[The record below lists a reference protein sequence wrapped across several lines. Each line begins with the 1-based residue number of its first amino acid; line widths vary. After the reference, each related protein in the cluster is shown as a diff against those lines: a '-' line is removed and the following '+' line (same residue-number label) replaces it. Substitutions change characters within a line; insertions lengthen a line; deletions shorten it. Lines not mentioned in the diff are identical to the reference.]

1 MGAKSL
7 QSCPSLCDPM
17 DCSPPGSS
25 VHGILQARMLEWA
38 AVSSSKGSS
47 EPGIEPASLMSPA
60 LAGGFFTTSATMGL
74 AKKFVQAF
82 LQDLTN
88 FLANPEFGVIRE
100 LFPCFLSP
108 CPSMIISFSDYYIN
122 MNIDLGTDRH
132 KQMQI

>member
-1 MGAKSL
+1 MSNSLRPHVLQPSRLLSPWDSPSKNSGAVAL
-7 QSCPSLCDPM
+7 P
-17 DCSPPGSS
+17 PPGDLP
-25 VHGILQARMLEWA
+25 H
-38 AVSSSKGSS
+38 
-47 EPGIEPASLMSPA
+47 PGMEAASLVSPV

-88 FLANPEFGVIRE
+88 LANPVFGVIRE

-108 CPSMIISFSDYYIN
+108 CPLMIISFSDYYIN